1 MEDPWGFPIV
11 SASAAPPS
19 PHPLEAKVHALEA
32 ELRQWQRRDLPI
44 RAMSPHAHA
53 YAHAHESNAA
63 PSNPD
68 VTVLVLLVAIAMLL
82 ILVLTAY
89 TMGKNAA
96 YSAILAMYAAGD
108 SRLRSGNENGS

>member
-32 ELRQWQRRDLPI
+32 ELRQWQSRDLPI

-53 YAHAHESNAA
+53 HAHESIAA

-68 VTVLVLLVAIAMLL
+68 VTVLVLLVAIAMLM

-96 YSAILAMYAAGD
+96 YSAIMAMYAAGD
-108 SRLRSGNENGS
+108 SRLRSGNENGT